1 MFKCLGCKLFN
12 GVGHCAELREK
23 FHHDCVDEFEPCDV
37 NHEGSTLLNT
47 ASSFWLQGTSE
58 KRRWGE
64 TPQIRFAHSPP
75 ANIHSVAV
83 QLQPHSRAHLK
94 SEIQLARSAFKLAF
108 SRDSNH
114 HNAISHPAFWL
125 SGNAGSI
132 RQALGWPDL
141 HGWGPGLQQ

>member
-1 MFKCLGCKLFN
+1 MEWGIALSC
-12 GVGHCAELREK
+12 EK
-23 FHHDCVDEFEPCDV
+23 SFITIALMSLNRVMWIMM
-37 NHEGSTLLNT
+37 GSTLLNT

-108 SRDSNH
+108 SRDLNH

-125 SGNAGSI
+125 SGNACSI
-132 RQALGWPDL
+132 RQALGWPDR